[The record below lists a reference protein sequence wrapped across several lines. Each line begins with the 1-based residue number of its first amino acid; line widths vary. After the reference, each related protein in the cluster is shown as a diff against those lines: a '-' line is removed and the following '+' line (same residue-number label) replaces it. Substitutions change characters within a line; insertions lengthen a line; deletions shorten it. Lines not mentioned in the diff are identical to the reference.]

1 MTSALGLH
9 AEAEAVMRRMA
20 VELAKED
27 IDAFDAQ
34 LTGTLFVGPLGL
46 SALNIKQACSKL
58 MKV

>member
-1 MTSALGLH
+1 
-9 AEAEAVMRRMA
+9 MRRMA

-58 MKV
+58 MNV